1 MVGNTK
7 LIIDLDENFV
17 KFIKQEYSKDININE
32 YVEKIVYELLKEEN
46 INVENVFVSIQ
57 SASKDEI
64 KELNCQYRNVDNATD
79 VLSFPI
85 FSFEELKEIINE
97 KDNSKKIKEI
107 NLGDIIICLDVV
119 KVQALNYN
127 TGNFRELLYM
137 ITHGMCHLLGYDHID
152 PEDKK
157 IMREKE
163 EKILSKLGVG
173 KINAK

>member
-1 MVGNTK
+1 MVEETN
-7 LIIDLDENFV
+7 LIIDLDESFG
-17 KFIKQEYSKDININE
+17 KFIKEEYSKDINIYE
-32 YVEKIVYELLKEEN
+32 YVEKIIKELLKEQN
-46 INVENVFVSIQ
+46 INVENVLVSIQ

-64 KELNCQYRNVDNATD
+64 KSLNNQYRNVDSVTD

-85 FSFEELKEIINE
+85 FSTEELDEIIGE
-97 KDNSKKIKEI
+97 KDNLKKIKEL

-137 ITHGMCHLLGYDHID
+137 ITHGMCHLLGFDHIE

-157 IMREKE
+157 VMREKE
-163 EKILSKLGVG
+163 EKVLSKLGVG
-173 KINAK
+173 KIDAK